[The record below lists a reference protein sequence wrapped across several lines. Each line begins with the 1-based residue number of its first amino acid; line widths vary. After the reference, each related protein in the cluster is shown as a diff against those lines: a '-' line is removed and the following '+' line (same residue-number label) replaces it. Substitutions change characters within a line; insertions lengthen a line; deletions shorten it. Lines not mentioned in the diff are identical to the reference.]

1 MKTRTFA
8 LLLFLL
14 PSTVF
19 AQTPIPAD
27 LTNYVKKKDASY
39 AWSVK
44 DRMDNEGNKI
54 FILQQV
60 SQTWQGIDWK
70 HDLLVVIPNGVKP
83 TKTLLLWNQG
93 GTASAGNQA
102 LALAIAQRVKA
113 PVAFLFGIPNQP
125 IQDIGG
131 EKREDALIAETFD
144 RFLKTKDSTWPLLF
158 PMAKSLVRT
167 MDTLQ
172 AFAKKEW
179 DFDVE
184 KFVVT
189 GASKRGWTSWLT
201 AATGDSRVKAIAP
214 LVIDTLNF
222 REQMPNQLRSFNGK
236 YSEMIHDYEEKGL
249 LPLPDTDDA
258 RRLWAMVDPWV
269 YRDSLKLPKM
279 IINGTN
285 DPYWAQDALNVYW
298 DDLKGDKYVCY
309 VPNAGH
315 GLRVEEEP
323 NKLLGLPR
331 KEQEARRGEIKMETF
346 PTKAINTLSAF
357 YRHQI
362 DDAAMPKLDWKM
374 TGNSGKRSLAISVD
388 QTPRSITVWTA
399 ESDTPDFRK
408 SKWAAKKMDVV
419 TSCELVNEGGPKHK
433 AMLAEFEFDYAGI
446 KHTLCTQIAITSPKK

>member
-1 MKTRTFA
+1 VA
-8 LLLFLL
+8 VAVAAAPL
-14 PSTVF
+14 F
-19 AQTPIPAD
+19 AQTPIPPDLKAYVSKAD
-27 LTNYVKKKDASY
+27 AAY

-44 DRMDNEGNKI
+44 DTMDVEGNKVTI
-54 FILQQV
+54 INQV

-70 HDLLVVIPNGVKP
+70 HDLIVVVPKDAKP
-83 TKTLLLWNQG
+83 TKTLLVWNQG
-93 GTASAGNQA
+93 GTASPQNSF
-102 LALAIAQRVKA
+102 LAVEIAKRVKA

-125 IQDIGG
+125 IPSVGG
-131 EKREDALIAETFD
+131 EKKEDALIAETFD
-144 RFLKTKDSTWPLLF
+144 RFLKTKDPTWPLLF

-179 DFDVE
+179 QYDVE

-201 AATGDSRVKAIAP
+201 AATGDKRVKAIAP

-222 REQMPNQLRSFNGK
+222 QKQMPNQLKSFNGK
-236 YSEMIHDYEEKGL
+236 YSEMIHDYEEKNL

-269 YRDSLKLPKM
+269 YRDMLTLPKM

-285 DPYWAQDALNVYW
+285 DPYWAQDALNIYW
-298 DDLKGDKYVCY
+298 DDLKGEKYVCY

-331 KEQEARRGEIKMETF
+331 KEQEERRKEIKLEPF

-362 DDAAMPKLDWKM
+362 DDVAMPKLEWKM
-374 TGNSGKRSLAISVD
+374 AGDDAKRTLSISVD
-388 QTPRSITVWTA
+388 QTPKSITVWTA

-408 SKWAAKKMDVV
+408 SKWVAKKVDPSQAYHLV
-419 TSCELVNEGGPKHK
+419 TNAAGAKHT
-433 AMLAEFEFDYAGI
+433 AMLAEYEFEYAGI
-446 KHTLCTQIAITSPKK
+446 SHTLCTQIAITAPKK